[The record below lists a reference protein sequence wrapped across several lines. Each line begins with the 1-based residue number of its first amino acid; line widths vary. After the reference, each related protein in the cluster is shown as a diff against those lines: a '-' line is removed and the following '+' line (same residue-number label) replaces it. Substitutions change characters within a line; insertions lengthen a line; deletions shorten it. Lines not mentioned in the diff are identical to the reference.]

1 NPQRTQ
7 SRVLFREQHRRH
19 RLRRPVRPLLVDL
32 LEPGSE
38 LLKQIFQ
45 VVEPTDLEEAP
56 LHPADEILDGTFLI
70 SAPRLAEL
78 DPEAVVQSELRERP
92 VPDDRR
98 LLRMNDD
105 RLRIVEY
112 HGERHAP
119 TLLQG
124 GEEGTTERLDLLI
137 G

>member
-1 NPQRTQ
+1 
-7 SRVLFREQHRRH
+7 
-19 RLRRPVRPLLVDL
+19 
-32 LEPGSE
+32 
-38 LLKQIFQ
+38 
-45 VVEPTDLEEAP
+45 
-56 LHPADEILDGTFLI
+56 
-70 SAPRLAEL
+70 
-78 DPEAVVQSELRERP
+78 
-92 VPDDRR
+92 PDDRR

-137 G
+137 GGQLDVHPAGVLEPIAGEMELLRDAGKMANRDIAEVELSEFAGHPLEPHHDGSRDGTAEGAHRS